1 MAGGSWNGVQNK
13 IRPGVYIR
21 FTSNRDLGLTVS
33 DRGTVAIAAALSWG
47 PVETVQTIAAGAD
60 MTPYTGYDITNPK
73 NKFLNE
79 MFKGTNRTAAPN
91 KVLLYRLG
99 ATGQTAATATISPLT
114 ASAKYPGTRGNDIS
128 IVITELT
135 TPEDTF
141 TVSTVVDGVIEDQQ
155 TAKTVQELVANDWVT
170 FSGTGALTASVGS
183 PLAGGADGTPAS
195 ADYTDFLTAIEPY
208 KFDVLAYDGSD
219 TTVKD
224 AFQAFIKRIAD
235 DEGAQSQ
242 LVAAGLT
249 NPDSR
254 YITNVNSGVVLS
266 DGTTLTPQQVV
277 WWAAGAQA
285 GAQYN
290 ESLTYATYPGAVD
303 VTPKLTNSGYEQAI
317 QNGEFVLFA
326 DDGVVKVEQDINSLV
341 TYTTDITEPYHKNR
355 VMRLLNTIAN
365 DIYEQFSDGFIGV
378 VNNNED
384 GRMQFKTAIV
394 GYLLDIQANNG
405 IQNFDAEDVTVE
417 AGEAID
423 AIVVNL
429 AIQPVDSVEKIY
441 VTISVN

>member
-1 MAGGSWNGVQNK
+1 MAGGTWQSQNK

-21 FTSNRDLGLTVS
+21 FTSNRDLGLTAS

-91 KVLLYRLG
+91 TVLLYRLG
-99 ATGQTAATATISPLT
+99 ASGQEQATVTVSPLT
-114 ASAKYPGTRGNDIS
+114 ATANYPGTRGNDIT

-135 TPEDTF
+135 SPADTF

-155 TAKTVQELVANDWVT
+155 MVQTVQELVANDWVT

-183 PLAGGADGTPAS
+183 PLTGGADGTPAS

-219 TTVKD
+219 STVQD

-235 DEGAQSQ
+235 EEGAQSQ

-266 DGTTLTPQQVV
+266 DGTSLTPQQVV

-285 GAQYN
+285 GARYN

-326 DDGVVKVEQDINSLV
+326 DDGVVKVKQDINSLV
-341 TYTTDITEPYHKNR
+341 TYTTDITKPYHKNR

-365 DIYEQFSDGFIGV
+365 DIYQQFSNGYIGV
-378 VNNNED
+378 VDNNET
-384 GRMQFKTAIV
+384 GQMQFESAIV
-394 GYLLDIQANNG
+394 GYLLDIQDNKG
-405 IQNFDAEDVTVE
+405 IKNFDAEDVTVE
-417 AGEAID
+417 AGEDID
-423 AIVVNL
+423 AIVVAL
-429 AIQPVDSVEKIY
+429 AIQPVDSAEKIY

>member
-1 MAGGSWNGVQNK
+1 MAGGSWETQNK
-13 IRPGVYIR
+13 VRPGVYIR

-79 MFKGTNRTAAPN
+79 MFKGTNRTAAPRQ
-91 KVLLYRLG
+91 VLLYRLG
-99 ATGQTAATATISPLT
+99 ATGQTAATAAVAPLT
-114 ASAKYPGTRGNDIS
+114 ATAKYPGVRGNDIT

-135 TPEDTF
+135 DPADTF
-141 TVSTVVDGVIEDQQ
+141 TVSTVVGGVIEDQQ
-155 TAKTVQELVANDWVT
+155 TAKTVEDLTPNEWVT
-170 FSGTGALTASVGS
+170 WSGTGALEATVGT
-183 PLAGGADGTPAS
+183 PLTNGADGTPAS
-195 ADYTDFLTAIEPY
+195 SDYTDFLMAIEPY

-219 TTVKD
+219 TTVED

-235 DEGAQSQ
+235 EEGAQSQ
-242 LVAAGLT
+242 LVAASLT

-254 YITNVNSGVVLS
+254 YITNVNSGVVLN

-303 VTPKLTNSGYEQAI
+303 VTPKLTNSGYEQAL

-365 DIYEQFSDGFIGV
+365 DIYQQFSDGYIGV
-378 VNNNED
+378 VNNNEA
-384 GRMQFKTAIV
+384 GRMQFKSAIV

-405 IQNFDAEDVTVE
+405 IQNFTAEDVTVE

-423 AIVVNL
+423 AIVVTL
-429 AIQPVDSVEKIY
+429 AIQPVDSVEKVY
-441 VTISVN
+441 VVISVN